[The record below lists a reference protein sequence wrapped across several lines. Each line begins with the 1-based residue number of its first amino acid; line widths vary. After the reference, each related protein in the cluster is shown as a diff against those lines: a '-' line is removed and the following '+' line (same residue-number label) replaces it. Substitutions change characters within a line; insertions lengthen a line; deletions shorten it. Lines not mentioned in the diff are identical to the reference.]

1 MTPEISKAKTS
12 ILGLFLMFDVGR
24 LFEMVVFTLISHD
37 SRAMVF
43 VQGRREAIPS
53 SLWTFF
59 LGFCLWGR
67 EMRRNNIE
75 REKGNK
81 RKPQ

>member
-1 MTPEISKAKTS
+1 MRPEISKAKTT
-12 ILGLFLMFDVGR
+12 ILGLFLMLDVGR

-43 VQGRREAIPS
+43 VQGRRDANPS
-53 SLWTFF
+53 SLCSFF
-59 LGFCLWGR
+59 LGFCLWGT

-75 REKGNK
+75 REKGQK
-81 RKPQ
+81 RKAQ